1 MARTATSSVG
11 FNMRL
16 KLKMIFFPSK
26 SCNNS
31 MTLQAVRVEFKQ
43 RDTVQAFKCAIAFC
57 AFAFNDSTLSSSLR
71 IFSRAS
77 RNSEVSCAFSSRS
90 VEELSAAADI
100 VVDDRDIEMAE
111 GGTVD
116 DGGGA
121 EAGVG
126 AAEGTLD
133 SEVETA
139 VLMGAGAG
147 ALAVRVGTIDGAEV
161 DAEMAPE
168 SMLTRFGGLLF
179 PAKNSFAVSAG
190 SAESAGG

>member
-1 MARTATSSVG
+1 M
-11 FNMRL
+11 
-16 KLKMIFFPSK
+16 
-26 SCNNS
+26 
-31 MTLQAVRVEFKQ
+31 
-43 RDTVQAFKCAIAFC
+43 
-57 AFAFNDSTLSSSLR
+57 
-71 IFSRAS
+71 
-77 RNSEVSCAFSSRS
+77 
-90 VEELSAAADI
+90 
-100 VVDDRDIEMAE
+100 VDERDIEMAE
-111 GGTVD
+111 GGAVN

-126 AAEGTLD
+126 AAEDALD

-168 SMLTRFGGLLF
+168 SMLMRFGGLLF

>member
-1 MARTATSSVG
+1 MVD
-11 FNMRL
+11 
-16 KLKMIFFPSK
+16 
-26 SCNNS
+26 
-31 MTLQAVRVEFKQ
+31 E
-43 RDTVQAFKCAIAFC
+43 RD
-57 AFAFNDSTLSSSLR
+57 NG
-71 IFSRAS
+71 
-77 RNSEVSCAFSSRS
+77 
-90 VEELSAAADI
+90 
-100 VVDDRDIEMAE
+100 MAE

-126 AAEGTLD
+126 AAEGALD

-147 ALAVRVGTIDGAEV
+147 ALAVRVGTTDGVDV

-168 SMLTRFGGLLF
+168 SILMRFGGLLF
-179 PAKNSFAVSAG
+179 PAKNWFAVSAG